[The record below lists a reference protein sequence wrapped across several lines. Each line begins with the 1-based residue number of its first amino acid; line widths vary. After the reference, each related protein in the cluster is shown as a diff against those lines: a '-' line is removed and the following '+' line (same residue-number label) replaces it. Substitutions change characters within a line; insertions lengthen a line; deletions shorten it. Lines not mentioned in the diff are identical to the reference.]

1 MRPDIQEE
9 GAVAARAGLSLW
21 DCPYYRAGALTG
33 QARETL
39 IERRLKMRA
48 WELGWLSEKTYQTL
62 SDCSAL
68 RILKWSGGL
77 SWRISKKNRGSARGL
92 W

>member
-21 DCPYYRAGALTG
+21 DCPYYRAG
-33 QARETL
+33 QVPETL
-39 IERRLKMRA
+39 TERRLKMRA
-48 WELGWLSEKTYQTL
+48 WELGWLSEKPYLKL
-62 SDCSAL
+62 SDCGPL
-68 RILKWSGGL
+68 RLFKWTEEL
-77 SWRISKKNRGSARGL
+77 SWQVPKNNGGTARFL